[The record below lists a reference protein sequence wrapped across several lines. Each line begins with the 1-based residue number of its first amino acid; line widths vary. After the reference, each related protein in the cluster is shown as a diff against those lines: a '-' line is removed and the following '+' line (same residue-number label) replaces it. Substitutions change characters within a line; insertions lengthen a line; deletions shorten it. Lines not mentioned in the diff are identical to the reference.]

1 MRFKSL
7 FSTTDNL
14 GHRDQEM
21 QRRGGLEEDSDY
33 EEGVDM
39 VPDDMRHSPVHLSA
53 AARRAWD
60 KLHQDEVW
68 AHQGDVRAHQAE
80 VHQDQLASGGESRT

>member
-7 FSTTDNL
+7 FSTDNL

-33 EEGVDM
+33 KEEVDM
-39 VPDDMRHSPVHLSA
+39 VPDDMRQGPVHLSA
-53 AARRAWD
+53 AAQRARD
-60 KLHQDEVW
+60 KLHQE
-68 AHQGDVRAHQAE
+68 AREELNQEVRAHQGN
-80 VHQDQLASGGESRT
+80 V